1 MAYLGSLDQCVTT
14 LEQCNHHLSSTTS
27 ALSTLTRTFPRVQ
40 TVIQCRKQFDL
51 TTASDIDHAQ
61 SLISHEAVPFL
72 FRQVDQ
78 LESAIEFIKTTHE
91 KLEQQIS
98 EQAAEYTQ
106 LVADEASM
114 TQLQQQLQAETAAL
128 AEEQTNVL
136 NLKSLITAKE
146 RDIAELNKSRKSTQH
161 SKILDE
167 ASKVDAEIIKM
178 KRMLADIEQQIP
190 SVASSQIG
198 GDSDSY
204 LVLAKLREQLALEHI
219 TADDSA
225 LDILDMLET
234 KAFIPW
240 WDAQSNVQ
248 MERMGSIT
256 RLLKYFYRDHGS
268 TMQAI
273 IDALLDVQSISIDKL
288 RQQLATTGHGTQD
301 LPLLIGHLK
310 AIGAVTTE
318 SNMIQLDFSGLD

>member
-1 MAYLGSLDQCVTT
+1 MAYLGSLDQCVNT
-14 LEQCNHHLSSTTS
+14 LEQCNNHLSSLTS
-27 ALSTLTRTFPRVQ
+27 SLSSLTRTFPRVQ
-40 TVIQCRKQFDL
+40 TVIQCHKQFDL
-51 TTASDIDHAQ
+51 TTASDINHAQ

-78 LESAIEFIKTTHE
+78 LESAIEFIKSTHE
-91 KLEQQIS
+91 KLEQQIA
-98 EQAAEYTQ
+98 EQTAEYTQ

-114 TQLQQQLQAETAAL
+114 TQVQQQLQAETAAL
-128 AEEQTNVL
+128 AEEQTNLL
-136 NLKSLITAKE
+136 NLKSSMTAKE
-146 RDIAELNKSRKSTQH
+146 RDIAELNKTRKSTQH
-161 SKILDE
+161 NEILDE
-167 ASKVDAEIIKM
+167 ASKVDAEIIKH
-178 KRMLADIEQQIP
+178 KRMLVDIEQQMP
-190 SVASSQIG
+190 SATSGQIS

-204 LVLAKLREQLALEHI
+204 LVLDKLREQLSYEHL
-219 TADDSA
+219 TADNSA

-234 KAFIPW
+234 KVFISW

-248 MERMGSIT
+248 AERMGSIT
-256 RLLKYFYRDHGS
+256 RLLKYFYRDHGT

-288 RQQLATTGHGTQD
+288 RQQLATTGHATQD

-318 SNMIQLDFSGLD
+318 SNMIQLDFSGLE